1 MKKVFAFNTQEYVMR
16 VQMISLM
23 VDGLRFNVVI
33 AFLMRDQNANEP
45 VIMWTS
51 SVIKECIQPLQM
63 LVTRAY
69 RSKMLNI
76 NIRFY
81 KYTTSSTFLLLLHK
95 RTPSTN

>member
-45 VIMWTS
+45 VIMWTP
-51 SVIKECIQPLQM
+51 SVIKECIKPLHM

-69 RSKMLNI
+69 HI
-76 NIRFY
+76 I
-81 KYTTSSTFLLLLHK
+81 
-95 RTPSTN
+95 